1 RRVPVRLGGEERI
14 ARPRADHARLRGLR
28 EHAHRLPGRLQLRP
42 AHAPGQPR
50 GVRLGAG
57 RAISR
62 LSAVQGL
69 QALACGLSPSIADRL
84 GALDWTAIGASLDEL
99 GFARTPPLLTPE

>member
-1 RRVPVRLGGEERI
+1 
-14 ARPRADHARLRGLR
+14 
-28 EHAHRLPGRLQLRP
+28 
-42 AHAPGQPR
+42 PR

-99 GFARTPPLLTPE
+99 GFARTPPLLTPEDCAALRALYGDEARFRSRVDMARFRFGVGEYKYFGAPL